1 MGKTVKI
8 KLNSAGIKSIL
19 LNEPVFNSILNDT
32 ASMIEG
38 NLVMKPGQSVYRDD
52 ESFADRQRVMIGIDG
67 ADRETFL
74 NGAVNSAVEAS
85 GGIKKGKGGR

>member
-1 MGKTVKI
+1 MGKSVRV
-8 KLNSAGIKSIL
+8 KLNSAGIESIL
-19 LNEPVFNSILNDT
+19 LNEPVFKSILNDT

-38 NLVMKPGQSVYRDD
+38 NLVMKPGQSVYRDA

-74 NGAVNSAVEAS
+74 NGIVNSAVEAS
-85 GGIKKGKGGR
+85 GGIKKGRGGR